1 VTTQEPRQ
9 SDEYDVLPDR
19 IKRYLCPRH
28 GDVNCR
34 ERQGRTD
41 MTDAPRTGGTIVGII
56 AMAVIGLVC
65 LAGVVIGLLMLFKPR
80 PYESHDRFTGG
91 WLAFWSILAL
101 LISAGVYVWAM
112 WPFAYAYH
120 HWIPTRGTV
129 ESVSKRIVSDGD
141 NISEKYVLKF
151 TDGRLRAVNDSA
163 AGSLKTGDPVSL
175 RCKKA
180 YDFGVPRSA
189 HGWDCKWA
197 GRRI

>member
-1 VTTQEPRQ
+1 MTLHWRLAR
-9 SDEYDVLPDR
+9 VLVDS
-19 IKRYLCPRH
+19 
-28 GDVNCR
+28 G
-34 ERQGRTD
+34 
-41 MTDAPRTGGTIVGII
+41 A
-56 AMAVIGLVC
+56 A
-65 LAGVVIGLLMLFKPR
+65 
-80 PYESHDRFTGG
+80 
-91 WLAFWSILAL
+91 
-101 LISAGVYVWAM
+101 ISAGVYVWAM
-112 WPFAYAYH
+112 WPFAYTYH